1 MDSAPSRSLLPR
13 PARQVLLVVL
23 VALLVHTPALV
34 NGFVYDDVPLL
45 LENPWLRSV
54 GGLQA
59 AFSHSLFG
67 FVDDGADAGLGS
79 GYYRPLAHVTF
90 WLLRAVF
97 GTASWGYHLLLLLAH
112 AGASVLVWRLLRTC
126 LRGEGREDA
135 SGWAALAGALLFA
148 VHPVHTEA
156 VVWVSG
162 WMDLAAT
169 VALLVTVRLL
179 VPGPVSAVRTW
190 LAALA
195 WLTGLLLKETAIVLP
210 VLLWSVEWATQ
221 SAPVGFRERSRRH
234 GPLLVSLGAYAAL
247 RLSALGL
254 AAPTDPRRLSNGG
267 ASVADALAL
276 VTELGGKLLW
286 PHPLLAAPP
295 ASWVRS
301 PWEPAVLLGGLCSVG
316 LLALLG
322 WAVRRRHGAVF
333 AGGVW
338 LAVPLL
344 PVLALQSRGVEAY
357 AERYLYLPSVGFVL
371 LMAVGLRA
379 LLTRWPGSARAVT
392 LASGGALA
400 ACVLLTVSRIP
411 VWHDEVSL
419 WETTVEQ
426 VPERPS
432 AHAWLGAAYL
442 NVRRAPEA
450 VPHLETAAAALPGN
464 YRVRSDLAVAYAM
477 TGRFQDA
484 VRQLEAAI
492 RLKPRSATPRHNLGL
507 TLRRAGRVEA
517 AVESFREAL
526 QLEPARADSHLELGR
541 TLLQLGRPREAEAA
555 LTEALRL
562 KPDLEAARRA
572 LAAARSTPS
581 TAKPGP

>member
-1 MDSAPSRSLLPR
+1 MASTPFHGPPPRASL
-13 PARQVLLVVL
+13 QLLWVVL
-23 VALLVHTPALV
+23 AALLVHAPALA

-54 GGLQA
+54 DGLRA

-90 WLLRAVF
+90 WLLRAAF
-97 GTASWGYHLLLLLAH
+97 GTAPWGYHLLSLLAH
-112 AGASVLVWRLLRTC
+112 AAASVLVWRLLRTC
-126 LRGEGREDA
+126 LRGEGREDV

-148 VHPVHTEA
+148 LHPVHTEA

-162 WMDLAAT
+162 WMDLSACL
-169 VALLVTVRLL
+169 ALLFTARLL
-179 VPGPVSAVRTW
+179 VPGPVSSPRAW
-190 LAALA
+190 LAALT
-195 WLTGLLLKETAIVLP
+195 WLGGLLLKETAIVLP
-210 VLLWSVEWATQ
+210 VLLVVLEWGTGM
-221 SAPVGFRERSRRH
+221 APVGFRERLRRH
-234 GPLLVSLGAYAAL
+234 GPLAVALAVYAAL

-254 AAPTDPRRLSNGG
+254 AAPADPRRLSNGG
-267 ASVADALAL
+267 ASLADALAL
-276 VTELGGKLLW
+276 VTRLGGKLLW
-286 PHPLLAAPP
+286 PHPLVAAPP

-301 PWEPAVLLGGLCSVG
+301 PWEPAVLLGGVCVVG
-316 LLALLG
+316 FLGLLG
-322 WAVRRRHGAVF
+322 WAVRRRQGAVVT
-333 AGGVW
+333 GLSW

-344 PVLALQSRGVEAY
+344 PVLALQARGVEAY

-371 LMAVGLRA
+371 LVAVGIRA
-379 LLTRWPGSARAVT
+379 LLERWPTSARALT
-392 LASGGALA
+392 LASGGVLA
-400 ACVLLTVSRIP
+400 AFALLTVLRIP

-442 NVRRAPEA
+442 NVRRVPEA

-477 TGRFQDA
+477 TGRFEDA
-484 VRQLEAAI
+484 VRQLEVAI
-492 RLKPRSATPRHNLGL
+492 RLKPGSATPRHNLGL
-507 TLRRAGRVEA
+507 TLRRAQRLEA
-517 AVESFREAL
+517 AVASFREAL
-526 QLEPARADSHLELGR
+526 QLEPGRADSHLELGR
-541 TLLQLGRPREAEAA
+541 TLLQLGRAREAEAS

-572 LAAARSTPS
+572 LAAARSAPS
-581 TAKPGP
+581 TAQPGP

>member
-1 MDSAPSRSLLPR
+1 MASTPFHGPPPRASL
-13 PARQVLLVVL
+13 QVLWVVL
-23 VALLVHTPALV
+23 AALLVHVPALA

-54 GGLQA
+54 DGLRA

-67 FVDDGADAGLGS
+67 FVDDGADSGLGS

-97 GTASWGYHLLLLLAH
+97 GTAPWGYHLLLILAH

-126 LRGEGREDA
+126 LRGEGGEDV
-135 SGWAALAGALLFA
+135 SGWAAFAGALLFA
-148 VHPVHTEA
+148 LHPVHTEA

-162 WMDLAAT
+162 WMDLSACL
-169 VALLVTVRLL
+169 ALLITARLL
-179 VPGPVSAVRTW
+179 VPGPVSSPRAW

-195 WLTGLLLKETAIVLP
+195 WLGGLLLKETAIVLP
-210 VLLWSVEWATQ
+210 VLLVVLEWGTGT
-221 SAPVGFRERSRRH
+221 APVGFRERLRRH
-234 GPLLVSLGAYAAL
+234 GPLAVALAVYAAL

-254 AAPTDPRRLSNGG
+254 AAPADPRRLSNGG
-267 ASVADALAL
+267 ASLADALAL
-276 VTELGGKLLW
+276 VTRFGGKLLW
-286 PHPLLAAPP
+286 PHPLVAVPP

-301 PWEPAVLLGGLCSVG
+301 PWEPAVLLGGLCVMG
-316 LLALLG
+316 FLLLLG
-322 WAVRRRHGAVF
+322 WAVRRRQGAVVTGLF
-333 AGGVW
+333 W

-371 LMAVGLRA
+371 LVAVGLRA
-379 LLTRWPGSARAVT
+379 LLERWPASARALT
-392 LASGGALA
+392 LASGGVLA
-400 ACVLLTVSRIP
+400 SFALLTLLRIP

-507 TLRRAGRVEA
+507 TLRRAGQLDA
-517 AVESFREAL
+517 AVARFREAL

-572 LAAARSTPS
+572 LAAARSAPS
-581 TAKPGP
+581 TAQPGP